1 MSAAAKVSRRRSP
14 RRARLLAWAAAAA
27 LATAGCGG
35 DAAASAG
42 SAGQPPS
49 SEELLPVSVARAERK
64 DVPLQLRSVGRVE
77 SPASV
82 VLRPQVEGPIV
93 EVRFTEGD
101 EVTAGDVLLRI
112 DDRPFQ
118 AELRAAEANLD
129 ADTAMART
137 RSRRCSSSSA
147 SRTSCPSA
155 RCSARRPARTPRRRR
170 SWPTR
175 PRSTSRGCGS
185 STARS
190 ARRSTGRTGTLE
202 VRVGSVVKENDTRA
216 AHDPADRA
224 DPRALLRARAAARRD
239 PGGAGARAAGGRGAG
254 GVGPAREGRLTFI
267 DNAVDSTTG
276 TVRLMATFDNADRAL
291 WPGQFVE
298 VQLTLSVEAG
308 AVVVPAPA
316 VQPGQAGPF
325 VFVVTEQG
333 TVEQRPVRVSRTAGG
348 ESLIAEGLQGGETVV
363 TAGQLR
369 LSPGV
374 RVSVAP

>member
-42 SAGQPPS
+42 AAGQPPS
-49 SEELLPVSVARAERK
+49 GEELLPVSVARAERK

-101 EVTAGDVLLRI
+101 EVTAGDVLLRL
-112 DDRPFQ
+112 DDRRFQ

-129 ADTAMART
+129 ADTAMARDALT
-137 RSRRCSSSSA
+137 TLQQLQRVGDLMSEREVQRAQASSDAAAAKVVADQAEVDLARLRLEYCSIRA
-147 SRTSCPSA
+147 PI
-155 RCSARRPARTPRRRR
+155 
-170 SWPTR
+170 
-175 PRSTSRGCGS
+175 
-185 STARS
+185 
-190 ARRSTGRTGTLE
+190 TGRTGTLE
-202 VRVGSVVKENDTRA
+202 VRVGSVVKENDTPLLTIRQLAPIRA
-216 AHDPADRA
+216 AFSVPEQQLGEIQAEQ
-224 DPRALLRARAAARRD
+224 ARAPLAVEVQAAS
-239 PGGAGARAAGGRGAG
+239 
-254 GVGPAREGRLTFI
+254 GPPATGRLTFI
-267 DNAVDSTTG
+267 DNAVDPTTG

-333 TVEQRPVRVSRTAGG
+333 TVEQRPVTVSRTAGG

>member
-1 MSAAAKVSRRRSP
+1 MSAAARDSRRRSP
-14 RRARLLAWAAAAA
+14 RRARLLGWAAVAA

-49 SEELLPVSVARAERK
+49 GEELLPVSVARAERK

-101 EVTAGDVLLRI
+101 EVAAGDVLLRI

-129 ADTAMART
+129 ADTAMARDALT
-137 RSRRCSSSSA
+137 TLQQLQRVGDLMSEREVQRAQASSDAAAAKVVADQAEVDLARLRLEYCSIRA
-147 SRTSCPSA
+147 PI
-155 RCSARRPARTPRRRR
+155 
-170 SWPTR
+170 
-175 PRSTSRGCGS
+175 
-185 STARS
+185 
-190 ARRSTGRTGTLE
+190 TGRTGTLE
-202 VRVGSVVKENDTRA
+202 VRVGSVVKENDTPLLTIRQLAPIRA
-216 AHDPADRA
+216 AFSVPEQQLGEIQAEQ
-224 DPRALLRARAAARRD
+224 ARAPLAVEVQAAS
-239 PGGAGARAAGGRGAG
+239 
-254 GVGPAREGRLTFI
+254 GPPATGRLTFI
-267 DNAVDSTTG
+267 DNAVDPTTG

-333 TVEQRPVRVSRTAGG
+333 TVEQRPVTVSRTAGG
-348 ESLIAEGLQGGETVV
+348 ESLIAEGLEGGETVV

>member
-1 MSAAAKVSRRRSP
+1 MSAAARVSRRRTS

-42 SAGQPPS
+42 AAGQPPS
-49 SEELLPVSVARAERK
+49 GEELLPVSVARAERK

-101 EVTAGDVLLRI
+101 EVTAGDVLLRL

-129 ADTAMART
+129 ADTAMARDALT
-137 RSRRCSSSSA
+137 TLQQLQRVGDLMSEREVQRAQASSDAAAAKVVADQAEVDLARLRLEYCSIRA
-147 SRTSCPSA
+147 PI
-155 RCSARRPARTPRRRR
+155 
-170 SWPTR
+170 
-175 PRSTSRGCGS
+175 
-185 STARS
+185 
-190 ARRSTGRTGTLE
+190 TGRTGTLE
-202 VRVGSVVKENDTRA
+202 VRVGSVVKENDTPLLTIRQLAPIRA
-216 AHDPADRA
+216 AFSVPEQQLGEIQAEQ
-224 DPRALLRARAAARRD
+224 ARAPLAVEVQAAS
-239 PGGAGARAAGGRGAG
+239 
-254 GVGPAREGRLTFI
+254 GPPATGRLTFI
-267 DNAVDSTTG
+267 DNAVDPTTG

-333 TVEQRPVRVSRTAGG
+333 TVEQRPVTVSRTAGG

>member
-1 MSAAAKVSRRRSP
+1 MSAAARVSRRRSP

-42 SAGQPPS
+42 AAGQPPS
-49 SEELLPVSVARAERK
+49 GEELLPVSVARAERK

-82 VLRPQVEGPIV
+82 VLRPQVEGPVV

-101 EVTAGDVLLRI
+101 EVTAGDVLLRL

-129 ADTAMART
+129 ADTAMARDALT
-137 RSRRCSSSSA
+137 TLQQLQRVGDLMSEREVQRAQASSDAAAAKVVADQAEVDLARLRLEYCSIRA
-147 SRTSCPSA
+147 PI
-155 RCSARRPARTPRRRR
+155 
-170 SWPTR
+170 
-175 PRSTSRGCGS
+175 
-185 STARS
+185 
-190 ARRSTGRTGTLE
+190 TGRTGTLE
-202 VRVGSVVKENDTRA
+202 VRVGSVVKENDTPLLTIRQLAPIRA
-216 AHDPADRA
+216 GFSVPEQQLGEIQAEQ
-224 DPRALLRARAAARRD
+224 ARAPLAVEVQAAS
-239 PGGAGARAAGGRGAG
+239 
-254 GVGPAREGRLTFI
+254 GPPATGRLTFI
-267 DNAVDSTTG
+267 DNAVDPTTG

-348 ESLIAEGLQGGETVV
+348 ESLIAEGLEGGETVV

>member
-1 MSAAAKVSRRRSP
+1 MSAAARVSRRRSP
-14 RRARLLAWAAAAA
+14 RRTRLLAWAAAAA

-42 SAGQPPS
+42 AAGQPPS

-101 EVTAGDVLLRI
+101 EVTAGDVLLRL
-112 DDRPFQ
+112 DDRRFQ

-129 ADTAMART
+129 ADTAMARDALT
-137 RSRRCSSSSA
+137 TLQQLQRVGDLMSEREVQRAQASSDAAAAKVVADQAEVDLARLRLEYCSIRA
-147 SRTSCPSA
+147 PI
-155 RCSARRPARTPRRRR
+155 
-170 SWPTR
+170 
-175 PRSTSRGCGS
+175 
-185 STARS
+185 
-190 ARRSTGRTGTLE
+190 TGRTGTLE
-202 VRVGSVVKENDTRA
+202 VRVGSVVKENDTPLLTIRQLAPIRA
-216 AHDPADRA
+216 AFSVPEQQLGEIQAEQ
-224 DPRALLRARAAARRD
+224 ARAPLAVEVQAAS
-239 PGGAGARAAGGRGAG
+239 
-254 GVGPAREGRLTFI
+254 GPPATGRLTFI
-267 DNAVDSTTG
+267 DNAVDPTTG

-333 TVEQRPVRVSRTAGG
+333 TVEQRPVTVSRTAGG
-348 ESLIAEGLQGGETVV
+348 ESLIAEGLEGGETVV

>member
-1 MSAAAKVSRRRSP
+1 MSAAARVSRRRSP
-14 RRARLLAWAAAAA
+14 RRTRLLAWAAAAA

-42 SAGQPPS
+42 AAGQPPS

-101 EVTAGDVLLRI
+101 EVTAGDVLLRL
-112 DDRPFQ
+112 DDRRFQ

-129 ADTAMART
+129 ADTAMARDALT
-137 RSRRCSSSSA
+137 TLQQLQRVGDLMSEREVQRAQASSDAAAAKVVADQAEVDLARLRLEYCSIRA
-147 SRTSCPSA
+147 PI
-155 RCSARRPARTPRRRR
+155 
-170 SWPTR
+170 
-175 PRSTSRGCGS
+175 
-185 STARS
+185 
-190 ARRSTGRTGTLE
+190 TGRTGTLE
-202 VRVGSVVKENDTRA
+202 VRVGSVVKENDTPLLTIRQLAPIRA
-216 AHDPADRA
+216 AFSVPEQQLGEIQAEQ
-224 DPRALLRARAAARRD
+224 ARAPLAVEVQAAS
-239 PGGAGARAAGGRGAG
+239 
-254 GVGPAREGRLTFI
+254 GPPATGRLTFI
-267 DNAVDSTTG
+267 DNAVDPTTG

-348 ESLIAEGLQGGETVV
+348 ESLIAEGLEGGETVV

>member
-1 MSAAAKVSRRRSP
+1 MSAAARVSRRRTS

-42 SAGQPPS
+42 AAGQPPS
-49 SEELLPVSVARAERK
+49 GEELLPVSVARAERK

-101 EVTAGDVLLRI
+101 EVTAGDVLLRL

-129 ADTAMART
+129 ADTAMARDALT
-137 RSRRCSSSSA
+137 TLQQLQRVGDLMSEREVQRAQASSDAAAAKVVADQAEVDLARLRLEYCSIRA
-147 SRTSCPSA
+147 PI
-155 RCSARRPARTPRRRR
+155 
-170 SWPTR
+170 
-175 PRSTSRGCGS
+175 
-185 STARS
+185 
-190 ARRSTGRTGTLE
+190 TGRTGTLE
-202 VRVGSVVKENDTRA
+202 VRVGSVVKENDTPLLTIRQLAPIRA
-216 AHDPADRA
+216 AFSVPEQQLGEIQAEQ
-224 DPRALLRARAAARRD
+224 ARAPLAVEVQAAS
-239 PGGAGARAAGGRGAG
+239 
-254 GVGPAREGRLTFI
+254 GPPATGRLTFI
-267 DNAVDSTTG
+267 DNAVDPTTG

-348 ESLIAEGLQGGETVV
+348 ESLIAEGLEGGETVV

>member
-1 MSAAAKVSRRRSP
+1 MSAAARVSRRRSP
-14 RRARLLAWAAAAA
+14 RRARLLGWAAAAA

-42 SAGQPPS
+42 AAGQPPS
-49 SEELLPVSVARAERK
+49 GEELLPVSVARAERK

-101 EVTAGDVLLRI
+101 EVTAGDVLLRL
-112 DDRPFQ
+112 DDRRFQ

-129 ADTAMART
+129 ADTAMARDALT
-137 RSRRCSSSSA
+137 TLQQLQRVGDLMSEREVQRAQASSDAAAAKVVADQAEVDLARLRLEYCSIRA
-147 SRTSCPSA
+147 PI
-155 RCSARRPARTPRRRR
+155 
-170 SWPTR
+170 
-175 PRSTSRGCGS
+175 
-185 STARS
+185 
-190 ARRSTGRTGTLE
+190 TGRTGTLE
-202 VRVGSVVKENDTRA
+202 VRVGSVVKENDTPLLTIRQLAPIRA
-216 AHDPADRA
+216 AFSVPEQQLGEIQAEQ
-224 DPRALLRARAAARRD
+224 ARAPLAVEVQAAS
-239 PGGAGARAAGGRGAG
+239 
-254 GVGPAREGRLTFI
+254 GPPATGRLTFI
-267 DNAVDSTTG
+267 DNAVDPTTG

-333 TVEQRPVRVSRTAGG
+333 TVEQRPVTVSRTAGG

>member
-1 MSAAAKVSRRRSP
+1 MSAAARVSRRRSP
-14 RRARLLAWAAAAA
+14 RRTRLLAWAAAAA

-42 SAGQPPS
+42 AAGQPPS

-101 EVTAGDVLLRI
+101 EVTAGDVLLRL

-129 ADTAMART
+129 ADTAMARDALT
-137 RSRRCSSSSA
+137 TLQQLQRVGDLMSEREVQRAQASSDAAAAKVVADQAEVDLARLRLEYCSIRA
-147 SRTSCPSA
+147 PI
-155 RCSARRPARTPRRRR
+155 
-170 SWPTR
+170 
-175 PRSTSRGCGS
+175 
-185 STARS
+185 
-190 ARRSTGRTGTLE
+190 TGRTGTLE
-202 VRVGSVVKENDTRA
+202 VRVGSVVKENDTPLLTIRQLAPIRA
-216 AHDPADRA
+216 AFSVPEQQLGEIQAEQ
-224 DPRALLRARAAARRD
+224 ARAPLAVEVQAAS
-239 PGGAGARAAGGRGAG
+239 
-254 GVGPAREGRLTFI
+254 GPPATGRLTFI
-267 DNAVDSTTG
+267 DNAVDPTTG

-348 ESLIAEGLQGGETVV
+348 ESLIAEGLEGGETVV